1 MVPER
6 VSGETGILTWAI
18 GLPPPPPLLQEPLR
32 VCREQC
38 SGRVWSSLVPWSEP

>member
-18 GLPPPPPLLQEPLR
+18 GLPPPPLATGTLESVQRAVLRQGLVQPGPL
-32 VCREQC
+32 V
-38 SGRVWSSLVPWSEP
+38 